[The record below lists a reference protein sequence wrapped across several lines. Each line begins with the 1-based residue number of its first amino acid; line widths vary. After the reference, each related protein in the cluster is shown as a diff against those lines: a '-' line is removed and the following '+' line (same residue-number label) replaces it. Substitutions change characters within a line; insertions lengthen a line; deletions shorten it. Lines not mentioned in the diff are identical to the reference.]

1 MMARTKLLL
10 LPLLGLAACAP
21 SPLYT
26 GGNSYSNA
34 AEIPR
39 DARGEPLWSAIR
51 QGQPQPIARPYPTG
65 QGIPILPPPGAVP
78 ILPPPQ

>member
-1 MMARTKLLL
+1 MLARTKLLL
-10 LPLLGLAACAP
+10 LAPLGLAACAP

-26 GGNSYSNA
+26 GGNSYSSA

-51 QGQPQPIARPYPTG
+51 QPPPLPPVQPYPVG

-78 ILPPPQ
+78 IVPQG